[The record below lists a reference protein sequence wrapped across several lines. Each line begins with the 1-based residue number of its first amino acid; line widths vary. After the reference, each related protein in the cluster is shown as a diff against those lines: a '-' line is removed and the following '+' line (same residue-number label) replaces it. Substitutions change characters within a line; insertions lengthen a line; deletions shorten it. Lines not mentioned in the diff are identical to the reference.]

1 MVDDTSRTGGA
12 ASGDA
17 ATLND
22 PRATEWMAQAI
33 EIGHQG
39 DPSPNPH
46 VGALIVKDGQVVGTG
61 FHVSAGERHAEIVAL
76 EQAGERA
83 RGATLYVTLEP
94 CNHFGKTPPCT
105 DAIINAGIARVVAGC
120 PDPNPNVP
128 GGGVA
133 KLRSGGIEVYTGVL
147 SNPCKALIRPWR
159 KYITQG
165 TAYLTLKLAT
175 SLDGR
180 IATKTGASKWITSPD
195 SRARGHRLRAAHDA
209 VLVGVST
216 IVADDPQ
223 LTVREGPPARN
234 PIRVIV
240 DSGLRIPLS
249 STVVTTA
256 AEVPTCVVT
265 TPTSSVKAEEAL
277 AERGV
282 NVVRVAANTQGRCDM
297 KAALRA
303 LAQREVVSVL
313 CEGGAELAGS
323 LLADQL
329 AEELHF
335 FIAPVLLGPRGRPCA
350 VDWAGPD
357 DVSAAPRLHRPK
369 WDLSGTD
376 AYLTGRIRYPS
387 KPIEDT

>member
-1 MVDDTSRTGGA
+1 MVDDTSRTAGA
-12 ASGDA
+12 SSEAS
-17 ATLND
+17 TLND
-22 PRATEWMAQAI
+22 ARAAEWMAQAI

-46 VGALIVKDGQVVGTG
+46 VGALIVKDGQVIATG
-61 FHVSAGERHAEIVAL
+61 YHVSAGERHAEIAAL

-105 DAIINAGIARVVAGC
+105 DAIIQAGITRVVAGC
-120 PDPNPNVP
+120 ADPNPNVP

-133 KLRSGGIEVYTGVL
+133 KLRGAGIEVVTGVL

-159 KYITQG
+159 KYIVQG

-195 SRARGHRLRAAHDA
+195 SRARGHRLRATHDA

-240 DSGLRIPLS
+240 DSTLRIPLG

-265 TPTSSVKAEEAL
+265 TPNSSVKAEEAL

-376 AYLTGRIRYPS
+376 AYLTGRVRYPS
-387 KPIEDT
+387 KPIEDV

>member
-12 ASGDA
+12 STEVSA
-17 ATLND
+17 ATD
-22 PRATEWMAQAI
+22 ARAAEFMAQAI

-46 VGALIVKDGQVVGTG
+46 VGAIVVKDGLVIATG
-61 FHVSAGERHAEIVAL
+61 YHVSAGERHAEIAAL

-105 DAIINAGIARVVAGC
+105 DAIIKAGITRVVAGC
-120 PDPNPNVP
+120 SDPNPNVP
-128 GGGVA
+128 GGGVQ
-133 KLRSGGIEVYTGVL
+133 KLRGAGIEVVTGVL

-195 SRARGHRLRAAHDA
+195 SRARGHRLRATHDA

-240 DSGLRIPLS
+240 DSTLRIPLG

-256 AEVPTCVVT
+256 AEIPTCVVT
-265 TPTSSVKAEEAL
+265 TPNSSVKAEEAL

-282 NVVRVAANTQGRCDM
+282 NVVRVTANTQGRCDM

-335 FIAPVLLGPRGRPCA
+335 FIAPVMLGPRGRPCA

-357 DVSAAPRLHRPK
+357 DVSAAPRLLRPK
-369 WDLSGTD
+369 WELSGTD
-376 AYLTGRIRYPS
+376 AYLTGRVRYPS
-387 KPIEDT
+387 KPIEDV

>member
-1 MVDDTSRTGGA
+1 MVDDTSRTGGVSA
-12 ASGDA
+12 DASA
-17 ATLND
+17 VTD
-22 PRATEWMAQAI
+22 PRAAEWMAQAL

-46 VGALIVKDGQVVGTG
+46 VGAVIVKDGQVVGTG
-61 FHVSAGERHAEIVAL
+61 FHASAGDRHAEIVAL

-83 RGATLYVTLEP
+83 QGATLFITLEP

-105 DAIINAGIARVVAGC
+105 DAIIAAGITRVVAGC
-120 PDPNPNVP
+120 SDPNPNVA
-128 GGGVA
+128 GGGVQ
-133 KLRSGGIEVYTGVL
+133 KLRGAGIEVITGVL
-147 SNPCKALIRPWR
+147 ANPCKALIRPWR

-195 SRARGHRLRAAHDA
+195 SRARGHRLRATHDA

-240 DSGLRIPLS
+240 DSTLRIPLG

-256 AEVPTCVVT
+256 GEIPTCVVT
-265 TPTSSVKAEEAL
+265 TPNSSVKAEEAL

-297 KAALRA
+297 KAALRG

-357 DVSAAPRLHRPK
+357 DVSAAPRLLRPK
-369 WDLSGTD
+369 WDISGTD
-376 AYLTGRIRYPS
+376 VYLTGRVRYPS
-387 KPIEDT
+387 KPIEDA

>member
-12 ASGDA
+12 SGDA

-22 PRATEWMAQAI
+22 PKATEWMAQAI

-61 FHVSAGERHAEIVAL
+61 FHASAGERHAEIVAL
-76 EQAGERA
+76 DQAGERA

-105 DAIINAGIARVVAGC
+105 DAIINAGIARVIAGC

-133 KLRSGGIEVYTGVL
+133 KLRGAGVEVYTGVL

-159 KYITQG
+159 QYITQG

-265 TPTSSVKAEEAL
+265 TPTSSVKSEEAL

-387 KPIEDT
+387 KPIEDI

>member
-12 ASGDA
+12 SSEASALTDA
-17 ATLND
+17 
-22 PRATEWMAQAI
+22 RAAEWMAQAI
-33 EIGHQG
+33 EIAHQG

-46 VGALIVKDGQVVGTG
+46 VGAVIVKDGQIIATG
-61 FHVSAGERHAEIVAL
+61 FHASAGDRHAEVVAL

-105 DAIINAGIARVVAGC
+105 DAIIKAGIARVIAGC
-120 PDPNPNVP
+120 ADPNPNVA

-133 KLRSGGIEVYTGVL
+133 KLRGAGVEVATGVL
-147 SNPCKALIRPWR
+147 ANPSKALIRPWR

-240 DSGLRIPLS
+240 DSTLRIPLG

-265 TPTSSVKAEEAL
+265 TPNSSVKAEEAL

-376 AYLTGRIRYPS
+376 AYLTGRVRYPS

>member
-1 MVDDTSRTGGA
+1 MVDQTSGSKAPAAADGGA
-12 ASGDA
+12 PQ
-17 ATLND
+17 
-22 PRATEWMAQAI
+22 PRDSEWMAQAV
-33 EIGHQG
+33 ELGHQG

-46 VGALIVKDGQVVGTG
+46 VGCVIVRDGEIIGSG
-61 FHVSAGERHAEIVAL
+61 FHVSAGERHAEIAAL

-94 CNHFGKTPPCT
+94 CNHHGKTPPCT
-105 DAIINAGIARVVAGC
+105 DAIISAGIARVVAGC
-120 PDPNPNVP
+120 PDPNPHVP
-128 GGGVA
+128 GGSVA
-133 KLRSGGIEVYTGVL
+133 KLRDAGIEVTTGVL
-147 SNPCKALIRPWR
+147 SVTCKVLIRPWR

-165 TAYLTLKLAT
+165 TAYLTLKQAI

-180 IATKTGASKWITSPD
+180 ISTKTGASKWITSPE
-195 SRARGHRLRAAHDA
+195 SRARAHRLRATHDA
-209 VLVGVST
+209 VMVGVST

-234 PIRVIV
+234 PIRIIV
-240 DSGLRIPLS
+240 DSSLRIPLAA
-249 STVVTTA
+249 TVVATA
-256 AEVPTCVVT
+256 SEVPTCVVT
-265 TPTSSVKAEEAL
+265 TPNAPQKAEEAL
-277 AERGV
+277 LERGLSV
-282 NVVRVAANTQGRCDM
+282 IRVAANTQGRCDM
-297 KAALRA
+297 KSVLRA

-329 AEELHF
+329 VEEMHF
-335 FIAPVLLGPRGRPCA
+335 FIAPVLLGPRGRPLA

-357 DVSAAPRLHRPK
+357 DLSAAPRLHRPK

-387 KPIEDT
+387 KPIEDV

>member
-1 MVDDTSRTGGA
+1 MVDDTSRTGGSSGEGSA
-12 ASGDA
+12 PVDAKAS
-17 ATLND
+17 
-22 PRATEWMAQAI
+22 EWMAQAI
-33 EIGHQG
+33 EVGHQG

-46 VGALIVKDGQVVGTG
+46 VGAVIVKDGQVIATG
-61 FHVSAGERHAEIVAL
+61 FHASAGERHAEIVAL

-83 RGATLYVTLEP
+83 RGATLFVTLEP

-105 DAIINAGIARVVAGC
+105 DAIIKAGIARVVAGC
-120 PDPNPNVP
+120 ADPNPNVT

-133 KLRSGGIEVYTGVL
+133 KLRGAGIEVVTGVL

-240 DSGLRIPLS
+240 DSNLRIPLS

-256 AEVPTCVVT
+256 AEVPTCVLT
-265 TPTSSVKAEEAL
+265 TPHSSVKAEEAL

-282 NVVRVAANTQGRCDM
+282 NVVRVTANTQGRCDM

-376 AYLTGRIRYPS
+376 AYLTGRVRYPS

>member
-1 MVDDTSRTGGA
+1 MVDDTSRTG
-12 ASGDA
+12 ASSEASALTDA
-17 ATLND
+17 
-22 PRATEWMAQAI
+22 RATEWMAQAI

-46 VGALIVKDGQVVGTG
+46 VGAVIVKDGQIIATG
-61 FHVSAGERHAEIVAL
+61 FHASAGERHAEIVAL

-83 RGATLYVTLEP
+83 QGATLYVTLEP

-105 DAIINAGIARVVAGC
+105 DAIVKAGIARVVAGC
-120 PDPNPNVP
+120 SDPNPNVA

-133 KLRSGGIEVYTGVL
+133 KLRGAGIEVVTGVL
-147 SNPCKALIRPWR
+147 ANPCKALIRPWR

-195 SRARGHRLRAAHDA
+195 SRARGHRLRASHDA

-240 DSGLRIPLS
+240 DSTLRIPLG

-265 TPTSSVKAEEAL
+265 TPNSSVKAEEAL

-376 AYLTGRIRYPS
+376 AYLTGRVRYPS
-387 KPIEDT
+387 KPIEDV

>member
-1 MVDDTSRTGGA
+1 MVDDTSRTGG

-33 EIGHQG
+33 EVGHQG

-46 VGALIVKDGQVVGTG
+46 VGALVVKDGQIVGTG
-61 FHVSAGERHAEIVAL
+61 FHASAGERHAEIVAL
-76 EQAGERA
+76 DQAGERA

-105 DAIINAGIARVVAGC
+105 DAIINAGIARVIAGC

-133 KLRSGGIEVYTGVL
+133 KLRGAGVEVYTGVL

-265 TPTSSVKAEEAL
+265 TPTSSVKSEEAL

-387 KPIEDT
+387 KPIEDI

>member
-1 MVDDTSRTGGA
+1 MADETSRTSASDSA
-12 ASGDA
+12 AVDKI
-17 ATLND
+17 
-22 PRATEWMAQAI
+22 PRANEWMAHAI
-33 EIGHQG
+33 EIGQQG

-46 VGALIVKDGQVVGTG
+46 VGCVIVKDGEVVATG
-61 FHVSAGERHAEIVAL
+61 YHASAGDRHAEIAAL

-83 RGATLYVTLEP
+83 RGATLFVTLEP
-94 CNHFGKTPPCT
+94 CNHHGRTPPCT
-105 DAIINAGIARVVAGC
+105 DAIIKAGIKYVVAGC
-120 PDPNPNVP
+120 SDPNPNVA

-133 KLRSGGIEVYTGVL
+133 KLREAGVEVVTGVQQT
-147 SNPCKALIRPWR
+147 PCKILIRPWR

-180 IATKTGASKWITSPD
+180 IATKSGVSKWITSPET
-195 SRARGHRLRAAHDA
+195 RARGHRLRAAHDA

-216 IVADDPQ
+216 VIADDPQ

-234 PIRVIV
+234 PIRVVV
-240 DSGLRIPLS
+240 DSNLRIPLS
-249 STVVTTA
+249 TTVIASAT
-256 AEVPTCVVT
+256 EIPTCVVT
-265 TPTSSVKAEEAL
+265 TPQASAKAEEAL
-277 AERGV
+277 TERGV
-282 NVVRVAANTQGRCDM
+282 SVMRVAANTQGRCDM
-297 KAALRA
+297 RAVLRA

-350 VDWAGPD
+350 VDWSGPD
-357 DVSAAPRLHRPK
+357 DLSGAPKLFRPK
-369 WDLSGTD
+369 WEVLGTD
-376 AYLTGRIRYPS
+376 AYLTGRVRYPS

>member
-1 MVDDTSRTGGA
+1 MVDDASPSKGSPTEA
-12 ASGDA
+12 AA
-17 ATLND
+17 AAD
-22 PRATEWMAQAI
+22 PRATEWMAHAI
-33 EIGHQG
+33 ELGQQG

-46 VGALIVKDGQVVGTG
+46 VGSVIVRDGELVGAG
-61 FHVSAGERHAEIVAL
+61 FHASAGERHAEIVAL

-94 CNHFGKTPPCT
+94 CNHHGKTPPCT
-105 DAIINAGIARVVAGC
+105 DAIIQAGISRVVAGC
-120 PDPNPNVP
+120 ADPNPHVP
-128 GGGVA
+128 GGSVE
-133 KLRSGGIEVYTGVL
+133 KLRQAGIEVITGVL
-147 SNPCKALIRPWR
+147 SAQAKALIRPWR
-159 KYITQG
+159 KYVTQG
-165 TAYLTLKLAT
+165 TAYLTLKQAI

-180 IATKTGASKWITSPD
+180 IATKTGASKWITSPE
-195 SRARGHRLRAAHDA
+195 SRARAHRLRATHDT

-234 PIRVIV
+234 PIRVII
-240 DSGLRIPLS
+240 DSTLRIPLA
-249 STVVTTA
+249 STVVATA
-256 AEVPTCVVT
+256 GEVPTCVIT
-265 TPTSSVKAEEAL
+265 TSSAPQKAEEAL

-282 NVVRVAANTQGRCDM
+282 SVIRVAANTQGRCDM
-297 KAALRA
+297 RAALRA

-329 AEELHF
+329 VEELHY

-357 DVSAAPRLHRPK
+357 DLSAAPRLHRPK
-369 WDLSGTD
+369 WDVSGTD
-376 AYLTGRIRYPS
+376 AYLTGRVRYAS
-387 KPIEDT
+387 KPLVEDV

>member
-1 MVDDTSRTGGA
+1 MVDDSSRTGGPSSEA
-12 ASGDA
+12 PPLSDA
-17 ATLND
+17 KA
-22 PRATEWMAQAI
+22 PEYMAQAI

-46 VGALIVKDGQVVGTG
+46 VGAVIVKDGQIIATG
-61 FHVSAGERHAEIVAL
+61 FHASAGERHAEIVAL

-105 DAIINAGIARVVAGC
+105 DAIIKAGIARVVAGC
-120 PDPNPNVP
+120 SDPNPNVA

-133 KLRSGGIEVYTGVL
+133 KLRGAGLEVFTGVL
-147 SNPCKALIRPWR
+147 ANPCKALIRPWR

-195 SRARGHRLRAAHDA
+195 SRARGHRLRATHDA

-216 IVADDPQ
+216 IIADDPQ

-240 DSGLRIPLS
+240 DSTLRIPLG

-256 AEVPTCVVT
+256 SEIPTCVVT
-265 TPTSSVKAEEAL
+265 TPHSSVKAEEAL

-282 NVVRVAANTQGRCDM
+282 NVVRVTANTQGRCDM

-303 LAQREVVSVL
+303 LAQREVVSIL

-376 AYLTGRIRYPS
+376 AYLTGRVRYPS
-387 KPIEDT
+387 KPIEDV

>member
-1 MVDDTSRTGGA
+1 MVDDTSRTGAPPSEAPVLTDARA
-12 ASGDA
+12 A
-17 ATLND
+17 
-22 PRATEWMAQAI
+22 EWMAQAI

-46 VGALIVKDGQVVGTG
+46 VGAVVVKDGQILATG
-61 FHVSAGERHAEIVAL
+61 FHASAGDRHAEIVAL

-105 DAIINAGIARVVAGC
+105 DAIIQAGIARVVAGC
-120 PDPNPNVP
+120 ADPNPNVA

-133 KLRSGGIEVYTGVL
+133 KLRGAGVEVVTGVL
-147 SNPCKALIRPWR
+147 ANPCKALIRPWR

-216 IVADDPQ
+216 ILSDDPQ

-240 DSGLRIPLS
+240 DSTLRIPLG

-256 AEVPTCVVT
+256 SEVPTCVVT

-335 FIAPVLLGPRGRPCA
+335 FIAPVMLGPRGRPCA

-387 KPIEDT
+387 KPIEDS

>member
-1 MVDDTSRTGGA
+1 MVDDTSRAGEPPSEGA
-12 ASGDA
+12 P
-17 ATLND
+17 LND
-22 PRATEWMAQAI
+22 ARANEWMAQAI

-46 VGALIVKDGQVVGTG
+46 VGALVVRDGQVVATG
-61 FHVSAGERHAEIVAL
+61 FHASAGERHAEIVAL

-105 DAIINAGIARVVAGC
+105 DAIIAAGVARVVAGC
-120 PDPNPNVP
+120 ADPNPNVA

-133 KLRSGGIEVYTGVL
+133 KLRGAGIEVVTGVL
-147 SNPCKALIRPWR
+147 ANPCKALIRPWR
-159 KYITQG
+159 KYVTQG
-165 TAYLTLKLAT
+165 EAYLTLKLAT

-180 IATKTGASKWITSPD
+180 IATKAGASKWITSPD

-209 VLVGVST
+209 VLIGVST

-234 PIRVIV
+234 PIRVVV
-240 DSGLRIPLS
+240 DSTLRIPLA

-256 AEVPTCVVT
+256 AEIPTCVVT
-265 TPTSSVKAEEAL
+265 TPNSSVKAEEAL

-357 DVSAAPRLHRPK
+357 DVSAAPRLHRPR
-369 WDLSGTD
+369 WDVSGTD
-376 AYLTGRIRYPS
+376 AYLTGRVRYPS
-387 KPIEDT
+387 KPIEDA

>member
-1 MVDDTSRTGGA
+1 MVDDTSRAGGS
-12 ASGDA
+12 SGDGTA
-17 ATLND
+17 QVDAK
-22 PRATEWMAQAI
+22 ASEWMAQAL
-33 EIGHQG
+33 EAGHQG

-46 VGALIVKDGQVVGTG
+46 VGAVIVKDGQLIASG
-61 FHVSAGERHAEIVAL
+61 FHASAGERHAEIVAL

-83 RGATLYVTLEP
+83 RGATLFVTLEP

-105 DAIINAGIARVVAGC
+105 DAIIKAGIARVVAGC
-120 PDPNPNVP
+120 ADPNPNVT

-133 KLRSGGIEVYTGVL
+133 KLRGAGIEVVTGVL

-240 DSGLRIPLS
+240 DSNLRIPLS

-256 AEVPTCVVT
+256 AEVPTCVLT
-265 TPTSSVKAEEAL
+265 TPHSSVKAEEAL

-282 NVVRVAANTQGRCDM
+282 NVVRVTANTQGRCDM

-357 DVSAAPRLHRPK
+357 DVSAAPRLHRPR

-376 AYLTGRIRYPS
+376 AYLTGRVRYPS

>member
-1 MVDDTSRTGGA
+1 MVEQTSRPGGISAEPSAPTDARA
-12 ASGDA
+12 A
-17 ATLND
+17 
-22 PRATEWMAQAI
+22 EWMAQAV
-33 EIGHQG
+33 EAGYQG

-46 VGALIVKDGQVVGTG
+46 VGCVIVRDEHLVATG
-61 FHVSAGERHAEIVAL
+61 YHASAGERHAEIMAL
-76 EQAGERA
+76 ELAGENA

-94 CNHFGKTPPCT
+94 CNHHGKTPPCT
-105 DAIINAGIARVVAGC
+105 DAIIKAGIARVVTGC
-120 PDPNPNVP
+120 ADPNPNVA
-128 GGGVA
+128 GGGIA
-133 KLRSGGIEVYTGVL
+133 KLRDAGIEVTTGVL
-147 SNPCKALIRPWR
+147 TIPCKALIRPWR

-165 TAYLTLKLAT
+165 TAYLTLKLAI

-180 IATKTGASKWITSPD
+180 IATKSGASKWITSPD

-209 VLVGVST
+209 VLVGVTT
-216 IVADDPQ
+216 IIADDPQ

-240 DSGLRIPLS
+240 DSTLRIPLS
-249 STVVTTA
+249 STVVATA
-256 AEVPTCVVT
+256 VEVPTCVLT
-265 TPTSSVKAEEAL
+265 TPNSSVKAEEAL
-277 AERGV
+277 VERGV

-357 DVSAAPRLHRPK
+357 DLSAAPRLHRPK

-376 AYLTGRIRYPS
+376 AYLTGRVRYPS
-387 KPIEDT
+387 RPIEDA

>member
-1 MVDDTSRTGGA
+1 MVDDSSR
-12 ASGDA
+12 ASEPPPVVGDG
-17 ATLND
+17 
-22 PRATEWMAQAI
+22 RASEWMAQAV
-33 EIGHQG
+33 EIGHLG

-46 VGALIVKDGQVVGTG
+46 VGCVIVKDGRLIATGYHASVGD
-61 FHVSAGERHAEIVAL
+61 RHAEVMAL
-76 EQAGERA
+76 EKAGSQA
-83 RGATLYVTLEP
+83 RGATLYITLEP
-94 CNHFGKTPPCT
+94 CNHFGRTPPCT
-105 DAIINAGIARVVAGC
+105 EAILAAGISRVVAGC
-120 PDPNPNVP
+120 PDPNPNVT
-128 GGGVA
+128 GGGLA
-133 KLRSGGIEVYTGVL
+133 KLRERGVEVTTGVL
-147 SNPCKALIRPWR
+147 AASCKSLIRPWK

-165 TAYLTLKLAT
+165 TAYLTLKLAM

-180 IATKTGASKWITSPD
+180 IATRTGASRWITSPE
-195 SRARGHRLRAAHDA
+195 SRARGHRLRAVHDA

-216 IVADDPQ
+216 IVSDDPQ

-240 DSGLRIPLS
+240 DSALRIPLS
-249 STVVTTA
+249 SIVVSTA
-256 AEVPTCVVT
+256 AEIPTCVLT

-282 NVVRVAANTQGRCDM
+282 SVVRVTANSQGRCDM
-297 KAALRA
+297 REALRA

-329 AEELHF
+329 AEELHL

-357 DVSAAPRLHRPK
+357 DLSAAPRLHRPK

-376 AYLTGRIRYPS
+376 AYLTGRVRYPS
-387 KPIEDT
+387 RPIEDA

>member
-1 MVDDTSRTGGA
+1 MVDDTSRTAGA
-12 ASGDA
+12 SSEASTLIDA
-17 ATLND
+17 
-22 PRATEWMAQAI
+22 RAAEWMAQAI

-46 VGALIVKDGQVVGTG
+46 VGAVIVKDGQVIATG
-61 FHVSAGERHAEIVAL
+61 FHVSAGERHAEIAAL
-76 EQAGERA
+76 EQAGDRA
-83 RGATLYVTLEP
+83 RGATLFITLEP

-105 DAIINAGIARVVAGC
+105 DAIIQAGIARVVAGC
-120 PDPNPNVP
+120 ADPNPNVA

-133 KLRSGGIEVYTGVL
+133 KLRGAGVEVVTGVL
-147 SNPCKALIRPWR
+147 ANPCKALIRPWR

-240 DSGLRIPLS
+240 DSTLRIPLS

-256 AEVPTCVVT
+256 GEIPTCVVT
-265 TPTSSVKAEEAL
+265 TPHSSVKAEESL

-376 AYLTGRIRYPS
+376 AYLTGRVRYPS
-387 KPIEDT
+387 KPIEDI

>member
-1 MVDDTSRTGGA
+1 
-12 ASGDA
+12 
-17 ATLND
+17 
-22 PRATEWMAQAI
+22 
-33 EIGHQG
+33 
-39 DPSPNPH
+39 
-46 VGALIVKDGQVVGTG
+46 VGAVIVKDGQVIATG
-61 FHVSAGERHAEIVAL
+61 YHVSAGERHAEIAAL

-83 RGATLYVTLEP
+83 QGATLFVTLEP

-105 DAIINAGIARVVAGC
+105 DAIIKAGIARVVAGC
-120 PDPNPNVP
+120 ADPNPNVA

-133 KLRSGGIEVYTGVL
+133 KLRSAGIEVVTGVL
-147 SNPCKALIRPWR
+147 ANPCKALIRPWR

-180 IATKTGASKWITSPD
+180 IATKAGASKWITSPD

-240 DSGLRIPLS
+240 DSTLRIPLS

-256 AEVPTCVVT
+256 GEIPTCVVT
-265 TPTSSVKAEEAL
+265 TPHSSVKAEEAL

-282 NVVRVAANTQGRCDM
+282 NVVRVSANTQGRCDM

-369 WDLSGTD
+369 WDVSGTD
-376 AYLTGRIRYPS
+376 AYLTGRVRYPS
-387 KPIEDT
+387 KPIEDI

>member
-1 MVDDTSRTGGA
+1 MVDDTSRTAGA
-12 ASGDA
+12 SSEASP
-17 ATLND
+17 LND
-22 PRATEWMAQAI
+22 ARAAEWMAQAI

-46 VGALIVKDGQVVGTG
+46 VGALIVKDGQVIATG
-61 FHVSAGERHAEIVAL
+61 YHVSAGDRHAEIAAL
-76 EQAGERA
+76 ELAGERA

-105 DAIINAGIARVVAGC
+105 DAIIEAGIARVVAGC
-120 PDPNPNVP
+120 ADPNPNVA

-133 KLRSGGIEVYTGVL
+133 KLRGAGVEVVTGVL
-147 SNPCKALIRPWR
+147 ANPCKALIRPWR

-180 IATKTGASKWITSPD
+180 IATKAGASKWITSPD

-240 DSGLRIPLS
+240 DSTLRIPLS

-256 AEVPTCVVT
+256 GEIPTCVVT
-265 TPTSSVKAEEAL
+265 TPHSSVKAEEAL

-369 WDLSGTD
+369 WDISGTD
-376 AYLTGRIRYPS
+376 AYLTGRVRYPS

>member
-1 MVDDTSRTGGA
+1 MVDDTSRAGEPPSEGA
-12 ASGDA
+12 P
-17 ATLND
+17 LND
-22 PRATEWMAQAI
+22 ARANEWMAEAI
-33 EIGHQG
+33 EIGRQG

-46 VGALIVKDGQVVGTG
+46 VGALVVRDGQVVATG
-61 FHVSAGERHAEIVAL
+61 FHASAGERHAEIVAL

-105 DAIINAGIARVVAGC
+105 DAIIAAGVARVVAGC
-120 PDPNPNVP
+120 ADPNPNVA

-133 KLRSGGIEVYTGVL
+133 KLRGAGIEVVTGVL
-147 SNPCKALIRPWR
+147 ANPCKALIRPWR
-159 KYITQG
+159 KYVTQG
-165 TAYLTLKLAT
+165 EAYLTLKLAT

-180 IATKTGASKWITSPD
+180 IATKAGASKWITSPD

-209 VLVGVST
+209 VLIGVST

-234 PIRVIV
+234 PIRVVV
-240 DSGLRIPLS
+240 DSTLRIPLA

-256 AEVPTCVVT
+256 AEIPTCVVT
-265 TPTSSVKAEEAL
+265 TPNSSVKAEEAL

-357 DVSAAPRLHRPK
+357 DVSAAPRLHRPR

-376 AYLTGRIRYPS
+376 AYLTGRVRYPS
-387 KPIEDT
+387 KPIEDA

>member
-1 MVDDTSRTGGA
+1 MVDDTSRAGEPPSEGA
-12 ASGDA
+12 P
-17 ATLND
+17 LND
-22 PRATEWMAQAI
+22 ARANEWMAEAI
-33 EIGHQG
+33 EIGRQG

-46 VGALIVKDGQVVGTG
+46 VGALVVRDGQVVATG
-61 FHVSAGERHAEIVAL
+61 FHASAGERHAEIVAL

-105 DAIINAGIARVVAGC
+105 DAIIAAGVARVVAGC
-120 PDPNPNVP
+120 ADPNPNVA

-133 KLRSGGIEVYTGVL
+133 KLRGAGIEVVTGVL
-147 SNPCKALIRPWR
+147 ANPCKALIRPWR
-159 KYITQG
+159 KYVTQG
-165 TAYLTLKLAT
+165 EAYLTLKLAT

-180 IATKTGASKWITSPD
+180 IATKAGASKWITSPD

-209 VLVGVST
+209 VLIGVST

-234 PIRVIV
+234 PIRVVV
-240 DSGLRIPLS
+240 DSTLRIPLA

-256 AEVPTCVVT
+256 AEIPTCVVT
-265 TPTSSVKAEEAL
+265 TPNSSVKAEEAL

-357 DVSAAPRLHRPK
+357 DVSAAPRLHRPR
-369 WDLSGTD
+369 WDVSGTD
-376 AYLTGRIRYPS
+376 AYLTGRVRYPS
-387 KPIEDT
+387 KPIEDA

>member
-1 MVDDTSRTGGA
+1 MVDDTSRTGG

-46 VGALIVKDGQVVGTG
+46 VGALIVKDGQVIATG
-61 FHVSAGERHAEIVAL
+61 FHVSAGERHAEIAAL

-105 DAIINAGIARVVAGC
+105 DAIIKAGIARVVAGC

-133 KLRSGGIEVYTGVL
+133 KLRGAGIEVFTGVL

-195 SRARGHRLRAAHDA
+195 SRARGHRLRATHDA

>member
-1 MVDDTSRTGGA
+1 MVDDTSRTG
-12 ASGDA
+12 ASSEASALTDA
-17 ATLND
+17 
-22 PRATEWMAQAI
+22 RATEWMAQAI

-46 VGALIVKDGQVVGTG
+46 VGAVIVKDGQIIATG
-61 FHVSAGERHAEIVAL
+61 FHASAGERHAEIVAL

-83 RGATLYVTLEP
+83 QGATLYVTLEP

-105 DAIINAGIARVVAGC
+105 DAIVKAGIARVVAGC
-120 PDPNPNVP
+120 SDPNPNVA

-133 KLRSGGIEVYTGVL
+133 KLRGAGIEVVTGVL
-147 SNPCKALIRPWR
+147 ANPCKALIRPWR

-195 SRARGHRLRAAHDA
+195 SRARGHRLRASHDA

-240 DSGLRIPLS
+240 DSTLRIPLG

-265 TPTSSVKAEEAL
+265 TPNASVKAEEAL

-376 AYLTGRIRYPS
+376 AYLTGRVRYPS
-387 KPIEDT
+387 KPIEDV

>member
-1 MVDDTSRTGGA
+1 MVDDTSRAGEPPSEGA
-12 ASGDA
+12 P
-17 ATLND
+17 LND
-22 PRATEWMAQAI
+22 ARANEWMAQAI

-46 VGALIVKDGQVVGTG
+46 VGALVVKDGQVVATG
-61 FHVSAGERHAEIVAL
+61 FHASAGERHAEIVAL
-76 EQAGERA
+76 EQAGEKA

-105 DAIINAGIARVVAGC
+105 DAIIAAGVARVVAGC
-120 PDPNPNVP
+120 ADPNPNVA

-133 KLRSGGIEVYTGVL
+133 KLRGAGIEVVTGVL
-147 SNPCKALIRPWR
+147 ANPCKALIRPWR
-159 KYITQG
+159 KYVTQG
-165 TAYLTLKLAT
+165 EAYLTLKLAT

-180 IATKTGASKWITSPD
+180 IATKAGASKWITSPD

-209 VLVGVST
+209 VLIGVST

-234 PIRVIV
+234 PIRVVV
-240 DSGLRIPLS
+240 DSTLRIPLA

-256 AEVPTCVVT
+256 AEIPTCVVT
-265 TPTSSVKAEEAL
+265 TPNSSVKAEEAL

-357 DVSAAPRLHRPK
+357 DVSAAPRLHRPR
-369 WDLSGTD
+369 WDVSGTD
-376 AYLTGRIRYPS
+376 AYLTGRVRYPS
-387 KPIEDT
+387 KPIEDA

>member
-1 MVDDTSRTGGA
+1 
-12 ASGDA
+12 
-17 ATLND
+17 
-22 PRATEWMAQAI
+22 MAQAV
-33 EIGHQG
+33 EAGHQG

-46 VGALIVKDGQVVGTG
+46 VGCVIVRDDTLVAMGY
-61 FHVSAGERHAEIVAL
+61 HASAGERHAEIMAL
-76 EQAGERA
+76 EQAGENA

-94 CNHFGKTPPCT
+94 CNHYGKTPPCT
-105 DAIINAGIARVVAGC
+105 DAIIKAGIARVVTGC
-120 PDPNPNVP
+120 ADPNPNVA
-128 GGGVA
+128 GGGMA
-133 KLRSGGIEVYTGVL
+133 KLRDAGIEVTTGVL
-147 SNPCKALIRPWR
+147 SAQCKALIRPWR

-165 TAYLTLKLAT
+165 TAYLTLKLAI

-180 IATKTGASKWITSPD
+180 IATKSGASKWITSPD
-195 SRARGHRLRAAHDA
+195 SRGRGHRLRAAHDA
-209 VLVGVST
+209 VLVGVTT
-216 IVADDPQ
+216 IIADDPQ

-240 DSGLRIPLS
+240 DSTLRIPLS
-249 STVVTTA
+249 STVVSTA
-256 AEVPTCVVT
+256 SEVPTCVLT
-265 TPTSSVKAEEAL
+265 TPASSVKAEEAL
-277 AERGV
+277 VERGV

-357 DVSAAPRLHRPK
+357 DLSAAPRLHRPK
-369 WDLSGTD
+369 WDVSGTD
-376 AYLTGRIRYPS
+376 AYLTGRVRYPS
-387 KPIEDT
+387 RPIEDA

>member
-12 ASGDA
+12 SSEAS
-17 ATLND
+17 TLND
-22 PRATEWMAQAI
+22 ARASEWMAQAI

-46 VGALIVKDGQVVGTG
+46 VGAVIVKDGQIIATG
-61 FHVSAGERHAEIVAL
+61 FHANAGERHAEIVAL

-105 DAIINAGIARVVAGC
+105 DAIIKAGIARVVAGC
-120 PDPNPNVP
+120 ADPNPNVA

-133 KLRSGGIEVYTGVL
+133 KLRGAGIEVVTGVL
-147 SNPCKALIRPWR
+147 ANPCKALIRPWR

-165 TAYLTLKLAT
+165 TAYLTLKLGT

-195 SRARGHRLRAAHDA
+195 SRARGHRLRATHDA

-240 DSGLRIPLS
+240 DSTLRIPLG

-265 TPTSSVKAEEAL
+265 TPNSSVKAEEAL

-376 AYLTGRIRYPS
+376 AYLTGRVRYPS

>member
-12 ASGDA
+12 SSEAS
-17 ATLND
+17 TLND
-22 PRATEWMAQAI
+22 ARATEWMAQAI

-46 VGALIVKDGQVVGTG
+46 VGAVIVKDGQVIATG
-61 FHVSAGERHAEIVAL
+61 FHASAGERHAEIVAL
-76 EQAGERA
+76 ETAGERA

-105 DAIINAGIARVVAGC
+105 DAIIKAGIARVVAGC
-120 PDPNPNVP
+120 ADPNPNVP

-133 KLRSGGIEVYTGVL
+133 KLRGAGIEVVTGVL
-147 SNPCKALIRPWR
+147 SNQCKALIRPWR

-195 SRARGHRLRAAHDA
+195 SRARGHRLRATHDA
-209 VLVGVST
+209 VLIGVST

-240 DSGLRIPLS
+240 DSTLRIPLG

-256 AEVPTCVVT
+256 TEVPTCVVT
-265 TPTSSVKAEEAL
+265 TPNSSVKAEEAL

-297 KAALRA
+297 KAVLRA

-376 AYLTGRIRYPS
+376 AYLTGRVRYPS

>member
-1 MVDDTSRTGGA
+1 MVDDTSRTGGGSPESA
-12 ASGDA
+12 A
-17 ATLND
+17 ATD
-22 PRATEWMAQAI
+22 PRAAEFMAQAI

-46 VGALIVKDGQVVGTG
+46 VGAIVVKDGQIISTG
-61 FHVSAGERHAEIVAL
+61 YHVSAGERHAEIAAL
-76 EQAGERA
+76 ELAGERA

-120 PDPNPNVP
+120 SDPNPNVP
-128 GGGVA
+128 GGGVQ
-133 KLRSGGIEVYTGVL
+133 KLRGAGIEVITGVL

-195 SRARGHRLRAAHDA
+195 SRARGHRLRATHDA

-240 DSGLRIPLS
+240 DSTLRIPLG

-256 AEVPTCVVT
+256 AEIPTCVVT
-265 TPTSSVKAEEAL
+265 TPNSSVKAEEAL

-357 DVSAAPRLHRPK
+357 DVSAAPRLLRPK
-369 WDLSGTD
+369 WDVSGTD
-376 AYLTGRIRYPS
+376 AYLTGRVRYPS
-387 KPIEDT
+387 KPIEDV

>member
-1 MVDDTSRTGGA
+1 MVDDSSRTGGA
-12 ASGDA
+12 ATDA
-17 ATLND
+17 AILND
-22 PRATEWMAQAI
+22 PRATEWMTEAV

-46 VGALIVKDGQVVGTG
+46 VGAVIVKDGQVVGRG
-61 FHVSAGERHAEIVAL
+61 FHASAGDRHAEIVAL
-76 EQAGERA
+76 DQAGERA

-105 DAIINAGIARVVAGC
+105 DAIIKAGISRVVAGC
-120 PDPNPNVP
+120 ADPNPNVP

-133 KLRSGGIEVYTGVL
+133 KLKGAGIEVFTGIL
-147 SNPCKALIRPWR
+147 PNPCKALIRPWR

-216 IVADDPQ
+216 ILADDPQ

-256 AEVPTCVVT
+256 GEVPTCVVT

-376 AYLTGRIRYPS
+376 AYLTGRVRYPS
-387 KPIEDT
+387 KPIEDS

>member
-1 MVDDTSRTGGA
+1 MVDDASRVGGG
-12 ASGDA
+12 SEPPVVGDG
-17 ATLND
+17 
-22 PRATEWMAQAI
+22 RATEWMAQAV
-33 EIGHQG
+33 EIGHHG

-46 VGALIVKDGQVVGTG
+46 VGCVIVKDGRLIASGYHAV
-61 FHVSAGERHAEIVAL
+61 AGDRHAEIMAL
-76 EQAGERA
+76 EQAGARA

-94 CNHFGKTPPCT
+94 CNHHGRTPPCT
-105 DAIINAGIARVVAGC
+105 EAIISAGIARVVAGC
-120 PDPNPNVP
+120 PDPNPNVE
-128 GGGVA
+128 GGGLA
-133 KLRSGGIEVYTGVL
+133 KLRDAGVEVTTGVL
-147 SNPCKALIRPWR
+147 STTCKALIRPWK

-165 TAYLTLKLAT
+165 TAYLTLKLAM

-180 IATKTGASKWITSPD
+180 IATRTGASRWITSPE
-195 SRARGHRLRAAHDA
+195 SRARGHRLRAVHDA

-234 PIRVIV
+234 PIRVVV
-240 DSGLRIPLS
+240 DSALRIPLS
-249 STVVTTA
+249 SIVVATA
-256 AEVPTCVVT
+256 TEIPTCVLT
-265 TPTSSVKAEEAL
+265 TPTSSAKAEEAL
-277 AERGV
+277 TERGV
-282 NVVRVAANTQGRCDM
+282 NVVRVTANSQGRCDM
-297 KAALRA
+297 RDALRA

-329 AEELHF
+329 AEELHL

-357 DVSAAPRLHRPK
+357 DLSAAPRLHRPR

-376 AYLTGRIRYPS
+376 AYLTGRVRYPS
-387 KPIEDT
+387 RPIEDA